1 MFPLRACHRYS
12 HCYSR
17 RVQQLLEKNNQYM
30 HQNIMQQEE
39 KRGLKPT
46 YKVSKTSLRQLGFG
60 SEKIQKLREALT
72 PFPFGGIIVMLR
84 ESPSLAQI
92 GGDLSMCTQIFL
104 GTTATIPQKQDPL
117 QPSQSQ
123 SH

>member
-1 MFPLRACHRYS
+1 MVRVKEILR
-12 HCYSR
+12 
-17 RVQQLLEKNNQYM
+17 L
-30 HQNIMQQEE
+30 QEA
-39 KRGLKPT
+39 
-46 YKVSKTSLRQLGFG
+46 V
-60 SEKIQKLREALT
+60 T
-72 PFPFGGIIVMLR
+72 PFQFECFVANVMLW

-123 SH
+123 NH